1 MLYLYIDFSKFIL
14 IKSLYFIEYIIIIII
29 YVEYLLIDIIN
40 SNTTLC
46 ENQIYTISIK
56 NMIKN
61 PGLNK
66 TRNNTT
72 NYEELRVV
80 VQKILSRNIL

>member
-1 MLYLYIDFSKFIL
+1 M
-14 IKSLYFIEYIIIIII
+14 
-29 YVEYLLIDIIN
+29 
-40 SNTTLC
+40 TLC
-46 ENQIYTISIK
+46 ENKIHTISIK
-56 NMIKN
+56 NMIKH

-80 VQKILSRNIL
+80 VQKILSRNILLHIYNH